1 MLKAAARA
9 GQNRVLGLALASLVV
24 LLVSTVGVSAGLSER
39 AHPVAR
45 LRRRAAGV
53 GSATVAL
60 QLRGGRAHAGA
71 RGGRAAAW
79 EQSSDAVGEGDHTAQ
94 RQQMLLS
101 AVEEAPHDA
110 IALGELGEWFWETQG
125 DIG

>member
-1 MLKAAARA
+1 MKREKKIFQENMTHKAAAMA
-9 GQNRVLGLALASLVV
+9 GLV
-24 LLVSTVGVSAGLSER
+24 LLLVGVSAGLSAR

-53 GSATVAL
+53 GAVL
-60 QLRGGRAHAGA
+60 QLRGGRAPAGA
-71 RGGRAAAW
+71 RGGRTAEW
-79 EQSSDAVGEGDHTAQ
+79 EHSSDAVGEGDHAAQ
-94 RQQMLLS
+94 REQMLLS

>member
-1 MLKAAARA
+1 MRAAC
-9 GQNRVLGLALASLVV
+9 SLVV
-24 LLVSTVGVSAGLSER
+24 LLVSAVGVSAGLSER

-53 GSATVAL
+53 GAASVAL
-60 QLRGGRAHAGA
+60 QLRGGRAPAGA
-71 RGGRAAAW
+71 RGGRAAEW
-79 EQSSDAVGEGDHTAQ
+79 EQSSDVGEGDHTVQ
-94 RQQMLLS
+94 RMQMLLS